1 MAVSVNTAVR
11 NAASSALWEF
21 SILCTSRASGG
32 QAVAGKD
39 EFTLLEELS
48 KKSNMKIPA
57 SLAALKDKSVIF
69 DMVFEKDQMKQ
80 AVSDFL
86 KVE

>member
-1 MAVSVNTAVR
+1 
-11 NAASSALWEF
+11 
-21 SILCTSRASGG
+21 
-32 QAVAGKD
+32 
-39 EFTLLEELS
+39 
-48 KKSNMKIPA
+48 MKIPA